1 MCDVLH
7 VFTVMMKGTVLIISK
22 RKDTWKI
29 CSQMFPYK
37 KHKTQTF
44 LPLELQGKQAAE
56 SCTVDSQKEKRS
68 PSFLKHLILHLNQIL
83 QLTSILTVTV
93 TNDSG

>member
-1 MCDVLH
+1 MIN
-7 VFTVMMKGTVLIISK
+7 GTVLIISR

-37 KHKTQTF
+37 KTQRTQTF
-44 LPLELQGKQAAE
+44 LPLSPKGKQP
-56 SCTVDSQKEKRS
+56 TVSHTADSQKEKRS
-68 PSFLKHLILHLNQIL
+68 SSFLKHLILHLNKIL